1 MTTDGPDFFMPKVDN
16 PSPKG
21 KQEMPR
27 PKSNKNQTGGN
38 VDQSGEDTNDSGFS
52 DRAPGLNLK
61 EMAVILPTQEEQT
74 RKDEKRDLKME
85 VSEDSTDAVPSNRPT
100 APVVPQSTLQH
111 QPCNEKVSARTHPSS
126 VASPGKRCEDGA
138 RQEVKRNAVEQ
149 TAESEDNTDAVPSNE
164 PTATVTSEPQST
176 VPLPQQPCDEEV
188 STRTRPSSD
197 ASLGT
202 RCEDGPMQEVK
213 RNAVEQAINLEDEKD
228 LIFYE
233 IAEQVA
239 GSCDLRKMA
248 LRLGVTES
256 PVAQVEHD
264 NQQLVTQFYKVFRL
278 FDKKMLNPEDMIKR
292 FLEVLVKTDQVSTAA
307 WLRKRLGIR
316 DLEASLEGGE
326 SSPVP
331 HVIPQTETTGRKSND
346 EFFDIFLVHTGK
358 SENTKKF
365 QTICD
370 RHKWVVKST
379 MPVGTP
385 VHQEI
390 ERMLNSSTH
399 LALIIT
405 ESDCIRYKNRE
416 MSITVEMAL
425 QLAYNVGELAGKVL
439 PIRCCNKKSLPL
451 VLQALT
457 GAHIDE
463 ESFEERLV
471 DTIDTETR
479 LSRMREKHN

>member
-1 MTTDGPDFFMPKVDN
+1 MATAERDIVVLKMDDYQCL
-16 PSPKG
+16 KG
-21 KQEMPR
+21 KQEMLS
-27 PKSNKNQTGGN
+27 PKSNKNLTDGN
-38 VDQSGEDTNDSGFS
+38 VGKSGEDTPDSVPSSQASGP
-52 DRAPGLNLK
+52 DIEELVKYTQPK
-61 EMAVILPTQEEQT
+61 E
-74 RKDEKRDLKME
+74 DEKRDLEKAE
-85 VSEDSTDAVPSNRPT
+85 SEDNTDAMPSNKPIARVS
-100 APVVPQSTLQH
+100 AMPQSTFPLPQ
-111 QPCNEKVSARTHPSS
+111 QPCNEKVSSRTLPSAVASSGPRCEDGARQGVERNTVEQTVVPPSTLQQQPCDEEVSTRTSPSS
-126 VASPGKRCEDGA
+126 VASPGTKCEDGA
-138 RQEVKRNAVEQ
+138 RQGVERNAVEQ

-425 QLAYNVGELAGKVL
+425 QLAYNVGELAG
-439 PIRCCNKKSLPL
+439 
-451 VLQALT
+451 
-457 GAHIDE
+457 
-463 ESFEERLV
+463 
-471 DTIDTETR
+471 
-479 LSRMREKHN
+479 

>member
-1 MTTDGPDFFMPKVDN
+1 MATAERDIVVLKMDDYQCL
-16 PSPKG
+16 KG
-21 KQEMPR
+21 KQEMLS
-27 PKSNKNQTGGN
+27 PKSNKNLTDGN
-38 VDQSGEDTNDSGFS
+38 VGKSGEDTPDSVPSSQASGP
-52 DRAPGLNLK
+52 DIEELVKYTQPK
-61 EMAVILPTQEEQT
+61 E
-74 RKDEKRDLKME
+74 DEKRDLEKAE
-85 VSEDSTDAVPSNRPT
+85 SEDNTDAMPSNKPIARVS
-100 APVVPQSTLQH
+100 AMPQSTFPLPQ
-111 QPCNEKVSARTHPSS
+111 QPCNEKVSSRTLPSA
-126 VASPGKRCEDGA
+126 VASSGPRCEDGA
-138 RQEVKRNAVEQ
+138 RQGVERNTVEQ

-425 QLAYNVGELAGKVL
+425 QLAYNVGELAG
-439 PIRCCNKKSLPL
+439 
-451 VLQALT
+451 
-457 GAHIDE
+457 
-463 ESFEERLV
+463 
-471 DTIDTETR
+471 
-479 LSRMREKHN
+479 